1 MFRLSLECAMAS
13 LVFIDTKIFLDLYR
27 VQGGDTSL
35 SVLDH
40 FDGNYDRIITT
51 TQVEMEYK
59 KNRQA
64 AVLRSLRDA
73 TACSEGQVT
82 VPAVLRDAQVQR
94 SMQAARQRVS
104 EHTKRLR
111 ERTAKLIQEPARNDI
126 IYKVLQQLFR
136 SKRPCHFSR
145 NTSGRRQIERLARKR
160 FCLGYPPR
168 KDGDTSIGDAV
179 NWEWMIHCAIE
190 LDRDI
195 VIVSRDSAYGAMWER
210 DAILNDWLRQEF
222 SERVGR
228 KRTLTLTPRL
238 TEGLDIAGIQVARA
252 ELEQEEREFARRA
265 EGSKARGFDS
275 FDMQKFLEELTALA
289 EAFRETGS

>member
-1 MFRLSLECAMAS
+1 MAS
-13 LVFIDTKIFLDLYR
+13 LVFIDTNIYLDLYR
-27 VQGGDTSL
+27 LQGGDTSL

-40 FDGNYDRIITT
+40 FDRNFDRIITT

-64 AVLRSLRDA
+64 AVLKCLREA
-73 TACSEGQVT
+73 TSCKEGQIT
-82 VPAVLRDAQVQR
+82 LPAVLRDAQSER

-111 ERTAKLIQEPARNDI
+111 TRAEKLIREPARNDI

-136 SKRPCHFSR
+136 AKKPCHLSKSASNR
-145 NTSGRRQIERLARKR
+145 HRIDRLARKR
-160 FCLGYPPR
+160 FCLEYPPR
-168 KDGDTSIGDAV
+168 KDGDASMGDAV
-179 NWEWMIHCAIE
+179 NWEWVIHCANE
-190 LDRDI
+190 FHRDI
-195 VIVSRDSAYGAMWER
+195 VIVSRDSDYGIKWEQ

-222 SERVGR
+222 TERVGR
-228 KRTLTLTPRL
+228 KRTITVTPRL
-238 TEGLDIAGIQVARA
+238 TEGLQIAGVKVAPS
-252 ELEQEEREFARRA
+252 EVEQEERELARRT

-289 EAFRETGS
+289 EAFRETGR

>member
-1 MFRLSLECAMAS
+1 MAS

-27 VQGGDTSL
+27 LQGGDTSL

-40 FDGNYDRIITT
+40 FDRNHDRIITT

-64 AVLRSLRDA
+64 AVLKSLRDA
-73 TACSEGQVT
+73 TACNEAQVT
-82 VPAVLRDAQVQR
+82 VPAVLRDAQVER
-94 SMQAARQRVS
+94 SMRAARQRVS
-104 EHTKRLR
+104 EHTRRLR
-111 ERTAKLIQEPARNDI
+111 GRAAKLIREPGRNDI

-136 SKRPCHFSR
+136 AKRPCHLST
-145 NTSGRRQIERLARKR
+145 NPSGRHQIDRLARKR

-168 KDGDTSIGDAV
+168 KDGDTSMGDAV
-179 NWEWMIHCAIE
+179 NWEWMIHCANE

-195 VIVSRDSAYGAMWER
+195 VIVSRDSDYGVKWEH

-222 SERVGR
+222 AERVGR
-228 KRTLTLTPRL
+228 KRTITLTPRL
-238 TEGLDIAGIQVARA
+238 TEGLSIAGIKVARA
-252 ELEQEEREFARRA
+252 EVEQEERELARRA
-265 EGSKARGFDS
+265 EGSKPRGFDS

-289 EAFRETGS
+289 EAFRETGR

>member
-1 MFRLSLECAMAS
+1 MAS

-27 VQGGDTSL
+27 IQGGETSL

-40 FDGNYDRIITT
+40 FDRNCDRIITT

-64 AVLRSLRDA
+64 AVLKSLRDA
-73 TACSEGQVT
+73 TSCHEGQLI
-82 VPAVLRDAQVQR
+82 VPAFLRDAQVER

-111 ERTAKLIQEPARNDI
+111 ARAAKLIREPARNDI

-136 SKRPCHFSR
+136 SKGPCHLSR
-145 NTSGRRQIERLARKR
+145 NTSSRHQIDRLARKR

-168 KDGDTSIGDAV
+168 KDGDTSVGDAV
-179 NWEWMIHCAIE
+179 NWEWMIHCANE

-195 VIVSRDSAYGAMWER
+195 VIVSRDSDYGVMWER

-222 SERVGR
+222 IERVGR
-228 KRTLTLTPRL
+228 KRTITLTPRL
-238 TEGLDIAGIQVARA
+238 TEGLHIAGIKVARA
-252 ELEQEEREFARRA
+252 EIEQEEKELARRA
-265 EGSKARGFDS
+265 EGSRATGFDR

-289 EAFRETGS
+289 EAFRETDS